1 MDGAIERN
9 ETELQLLND
18 ASLDVVASGV
28 KGKFHYVEMGG
39 DTYAI
44 GYNSNGEKLFV
55 KVT

>member
-1 MDGAIERN
+1 MNSAIELN

-18 ASLDVVASGV
+18 AALDEVAGGV

-39 DTYAI
+39 NTYAI